1 MTELIKSNLNTEIVF
16 KSKALTNYT
25 KKIGKCFADAK
36 NSLFKV
42 AVLLNEVNEKQ
53 AFKNDFKNITE
64 YAETVFGMKKT
75 ATYNFIKI
83 GKNYTNEDFSC
94 TLPHKTEENYS
105 LSQVVEMLPLEKDN
119 KIIEVSEAEII
130 TPEMA
135 TKEIRKIVKELTK
148 KPTEET
154 SEEATEET
162 TEEVKDTTKE
172 VAELLNEM
180 EAFANDISVLLE
192 NKEVIKFFNEFKE
205 KVNNIK

>member
-1 MTELIKSNLNTEIVF
+1 MTELINSNINTEIEF

-83 GKNYTNEDFSC
+83 GKNYTNEDFTC

-105 LSQVVEMLPLEKDN
+105 LTQVVEMLPLEKDN

-130 TPEMA
+130 TPDMT

-154 SEEATEET
+154 TEETEET
-162 TEEVKDTTKE
+162 TEEVKDTSKE
-172 VAELLNEM
+172 VAEILNEM
-180 EAFANDISVLLE
+180 EAYAYDISVLLE
-192 NKEVIKFFNEFKE
+192 NKEVLKFFNEFKE